1 MIPQSQTFWWGLGS
15 VFELPKLFIITL
27 AGHDASLH
35 QLARTM
41 SMEAGP
47 EIPPHILEKRKR
59 KAEEA
64 AAIVSSIY
72 NKPDAPKAL
81 EKRPRII
88 GPALPPS
95 PLDERPS
102 HSPQEDDDSSDNE
115 IGPSLPSGL
124 GPEVKLSFSCS

>member
-1 MIPQSQTFWWGLGS
+1 
-15 VFELPKLFIITL
+15 
-27 AGHDASLH
+27 
-35 QLARTM
+35 
-41 SMEAGP
+41 MEAGP

-64 AAIVSSIY
+64 AASQAIVGSIY

-88 GPALPPS
+88 GPALPSS

-102 HSPQEDDDSSDNE
+102 HSPQEEEDDSSDNE

>member
-1 MIPQSQTFWWGLGS
+1 MGNMCDYLSGFAYCLSDGVSRSNSCSYLLS
-15 VFELPKLFIITL
+15 V
-27 AGHDASLH
+27 
-35 QLARTM
+35 
-41 SMEAGP
+41 MEAGP

-64 AAIVSSIY
+64 AASITIADSIH
-72 NKPDAPKAL
+72 NRPETPTL

-102 HSPQEDDDSSDNE
+102 HSPQEEEGDSSSDE

-124 GPEVKLSFSCS
+124 APEVKLAFPHS